1 MARQNIGIGTSAND
15 GTGDTLRIA
24 GEKINENFVELYQ
37 KLGGDSDALS
47 TGITFTNDAIVFEGS
62 AVDNFETFLSAI
74 NPTADRDIYLPNA
87 SGTILLDSAA
97 QTLTNKT
104 LTSPILTTPQIN
116 DTSADHQ
123 YIVAVNELVADR
135 TITLPLLTGNDTFVF
150 ADHTQTLTNKTLT
163 TPTLTSPKIGTSIND
178 TNGAELIKVTATAS
192 AVNEIT
198 LANAATGNKPTIT
211 ASGNDTNITVQ
222 INSKGTGSVEIN
234 KFAITSSTITVDG
247 AASTSAGYI
256 ICNKGTALAVSLA
269 NGTVVGETKIFTNKG
284 AGTATITP
292 SNFASGTSF
301 AIAQNEGAQ
310 VIWDGTNW
318 FLIGNQSVTTIA

>member
-37 KLGGDSDALS
+37 KLGGDSNALS
-47 TGITFTNDAIVFEGS
+47 TGITLTDDAIVFEGS
-62 AVDNFETFLSAI
+62 STDNFETFLSVI
-74 NPTADRDIYLPNA
+74 NPTADRNIYLPNS
-87 SGTILLDSAA
+87 SGTILLDSAS
-97 QTLTNKT
+97 QTLINKT
-104 LTSPILTTPQIN
+104 LTSPVLTTPQIN

-123 YIVAVNELVADR
+123 YILAVSELTADR
-135 TITLPLLTGNDTFVF
+135 TITLPLLASNDTFVF
-150 ADHTQTLTNKTLT
+150 TDHTQTLTNKTLT
-163 TPTLTSPKIGTSIND
+163 SPVLNTPEIGTSIND
-178 TNGAELIKVTATAS
+178 TNGAELIKFTATTS

-198 LANAATGNKPTIT
+198 LANAAAGNKPTFT

-222 INSKGTGSVEIN
+222 INGKGTGSVEIN

-292 SNFASGTSF
+292 ANFASGTSF